1 MDEGLVRT
9 VRELIT
15 IGLVLIL
22 IMLRLDAERF
32 GAAEYDETSRD
43 GKSPSLRRRLGWYF
57 LGIGLIVVILV
68 VHPDPRT
75 VLYLGPGER
84 LPALLG
90 GLVFGV
96 IGAAQAVV
104 FARIRYHHFRLPD
117 VSSYPGALLNAIST
131 AFIDEATYRGVLF
144 GLLIVA
150 GVNASLANVA
160 QAVIYVISTRLGS
173 RGRDRYMLVLTL
185 LIALAGGWLTYAT
198 GGIAAAFLGH
208 TVTRLAMFVCT
219 GHAGQVA
226 ARGAEAEDIERRRRT
241 PDGWRVIGTGNRHE

>member
-1 MDEGLVRT
+1 MDEGLFRT

-15 IGLVLIL
+15 VGLVLIL

-32 GAAEYDETSRD
+32 GAAEYNETRKD
-43 GKSPSLRRRLGWYF
+43 GKPPSLRGRLAWYF
-57 LGIGLIVVILV
+57 LGVGLILVILV

-75 VLYLGPGER
+75 VLFLGPGDR
-84 LPALLG
+84 VGALLG
-90 GLVFGV
+90 GLLFGV

-104 FARIRYHHFRLPD
+104 FARIRYHHFRLPN

-131 AFIDEATYRGVLF
+131 AFIDEATYRGILF
-144 GLLIVA
+144 GLLIAA
-150 GVNASLANVA
+150 GVNSSVANVV
-160 QAVIYVISTRLGS
+160 QALIYAISTRLGA

-208 TVTRLAMFVCT
+208 AITRLAVFVCT

-226 ARGAEAEDIERRRRT
+226 ARGREAEDIDRRRRT
-241 PDGWRVIGTGNRHE
+241 PDGWRVIGSGNRQE

>member
-1 MDEGLVRT
+1 MDEGLFRT

-15 IGLVLIL
+15 VGLVLIL

-32 GAAEYDETSRD
+32 GTAEYDETRKD
-43 GKSPSLRRRLGWYF
+43 GKAPSLRGRLAWYF

-68 VHPDPRT
+68 IHPDPRT
-75 VLYLGPGER
+75 VLFLGPGER
-84 LPALLG
+84 VGALLG

-96 IGAAQAVV
+96 LGASQAVV
-104 FARIRYHHFRLPD
+104 FARIRYHHFRLPN
-117 VSSYPGALLNAIST
+117 VSSYPGALLNAIAT

-144 GLLIVA
+144 GLLISA
-150 GVNASLANVA
+150 GVNASAANVV
-160 QAVIYVISTRLGS
+160 QAVIYVISTRLGA

-185 LIALAGGWLTYAT
+185 LIALGGGWLTYAT

-208 TVTRLAMFVCT
+208 AVTRLAVFVCT

-226 ARGAEAEDIERRRRT
+226 ARGREAEDIERRHRT
-241 PDGWRVIGTGNRHE
+241 PDGWRVIGTGRRPE

>member
-1 MDEGLVRT
+1 MDEGLFRT

-15 IGLVLIL
+15 VGLVLIL

-32 GAAEYDETSRD
+32 GAAEYDEARQD
-43 GKSPSLRRRLGWYF
+43 GKAPSLRSRLAWYF
-57 LGIGLIVVILV
+57 LGIGLIVTILI

-75 VLYLGPGER
+75 ILFLGPGER
-84 LPALLG
+84 LPALVG
-90 GLVFGV
+90 GLAFGV
-96 IGAAQAVV
+96 IGAAQAIG
-104 FARIRYHHFRLPD
+104 FARIRYHHLRLPN
-117 VSSYPGALLNAIST
+117 VSSYPGALINAVAT

-150 GVNASLANVA
+150 GVNASAANVV
-160 QAVIYVISTRLGS
+160 QAILYVISTRLGA

-198 GGIAAAFLGH
+198 GGIAAAFVGH
-208 TVTRLAMFVCT
+208 TITRVAVFVCT

-226 ARGAEAEDIERRRRT
+226 ARGSEAEDIERRRRT
-241 PDGWRVIGTGNRHE
+241 PDGWRVIGTGNRQE

>member
-1 MDEGLVRT
+1 MDEGLFRT

-15 IGLVLIL
+15 VGLVLIL

-32 GAAEYDETSRD
+32 GAAEYDEAKQD
-43 GKSPSLRRRLGWYF
+43 GKAPSLRGRLAWYF
-57 LGIGLIVVILV
+57 LGIGLIVVITI

-75 VLYLGPGER
+75 LLFLGPGDR
-84 LPALLG
+84 IPALIG

-104 FARIRYHHFRLPD
+104 FARIRYHHFRLPN
-117 VSSYPGALLNAIST
+117 VSSYPGALLNAIAT

-144 GLLIVA
+144 GLLIA
-150 GVNASLANVA
+150 TGVNASVGNVI
-160 QAVIYVISTRLGS
+160 QAVLYTLSTRLGA

-185 LIALAGGWLTYAT
+185 LIALGGGWLTYAT

-208 TVTRLAMFVCT
+208 VITRLAVFICT

-226 ARGAEAEDIERRRRT
+226 KRGRETEDIERRRRT
-241 PDGWRVIGTGNRHE
+241 PDGWRVIGSGNRQE

>member
-1 MDEGLVRT
+1 MDEGLFRT

-15 IGLVLIL
+15 VGLVLIL

-32 GAAEYDETSRD
+32 GAAEYDETGRD
-43 GKSPSLRRRLGWYF
+43 GRSPSLRSRLAWYF
-57 LGIGLIVVILV
+57 LGIGLVVLILF

-75 VLYLGPGER
+75 VLFLGPGER
-84 LPALLG
+84 VAALLG

-96 IGAAQAVV
+96 IGATQAVV
-104 FARIRYHHFRLPD
+104 FARVRYHHFRLPD
-117 VSSYPGALLNAIST
+117 VRAYPGALVNAIAT

-144 GLLIVA
+144 GLLLTAGLNSSAANIV
-150 GVNASLANVA
+150 
-160 QAVIYVISTRLGS
+160 QALIYVLSTRLGR

-208 TVTRLAMFVCT
+208 AVTRLAVFVCT

-226 ARGAEAEDIERRRRT
+226 ARGREAEDIERRQRT
-241 PDGWRVIGTGNRHE
+241 PDGWRVIGTGSRQE